1 MVQGRLSAPYMSEQS
16 LCRPDAQWEWVCG
29 SQVHLSSN
37 LAKGADIM
45 EMCSWEG
52 GHTGEARGAR
62 RRDGRG
68 AGDTEGQEVALR
80 GIERE
85 RTKRVTGL
93 VQEG

>member
-1 MVQGRLSAPYMSEQS
+1 
-16 LCRPDAQWEWVCG
+16 
-29 SQVHLSSN
+29 
-37 LAKGADIM
+37 M
-45 EMCSWEG
+45 EMCGWEG